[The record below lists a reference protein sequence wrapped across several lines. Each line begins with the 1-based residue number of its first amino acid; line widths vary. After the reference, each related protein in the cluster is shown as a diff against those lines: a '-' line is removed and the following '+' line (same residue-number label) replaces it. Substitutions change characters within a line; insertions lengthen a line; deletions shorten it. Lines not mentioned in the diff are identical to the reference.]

1 MRVAHQRAREVGC
14 RDEKDVLDS
23 EPRSDPVSNPPTN
36 SADETPPGDSM
47 RAEAAPENGAV
58 PRVPD
63 SRFQTAEMAREV
75 TEALR
80 KEAEQAQVIEPPKRY
95 AGVEPNQLRNP
106 SQMLRNPGWLWRFVA
121 RMLFRDVAFEEQEVR
136 RIRAISSENDVV
148 YVMNHQSTL
157 DYLYFNYALS
167 RFDLPLV
174 FFGERLSMTVFRPW
188 WKLTI
193 RGVAWLFGRR
203 KKRLESQELLDYGL
217 ERGLPA
223 MLFLRHRGLLS
234 WSPSSGHNEL
244 FRQVLESQRSR
255 MTAVAN
261 RENVKPRAIHLVPQL
276 LVWHQQPER
285 YRRSITDIVFGDP
298 QAPSRLRKA
307 INFILHRRQAFVQL
321 GTSVDLLEFLEEHGG
336 DMEMDELV
344 AKLRFQV
351 RQSLSVE
358 ERVIQG
364 PVVKDSKQL
373 SQEILRTPEMRTE
386 IGRLAE
392 AQARSPESIER
403 EIAGNLKEMAANFKM
418 SYVEGWCI
426 ALTVLLGRL
435 YSEVIASG
443 LDRVREAGREAPV
456 VLLPCH
462 RSHIDYLVL
471 SWLFHAH
478 GLIAPH
484 IAAGINL
491 AFFPLGHLF
500 RHAGAF
506 FLRRQFGGDD
516 VYRVTFREYVRKLV
530 REGFW
535 VEFFPEGGRS
545 RSGKMLPPKLGMLS
559 IILDAIRS
567 GTTQD
572 VKLIPIYVGYEQ
584 VIEERSYIAELSG
597 AEKER
602 EGITGL
608 LKTTR
613 VLWSR
618 YGRLYVSFGEPLS
631 VRDALDDSGVA
642 DLPSEH
648 PDFQEWVRRMG
659 YRVLDGIQREALV
672 TPSSVTAMA
681 LLMSAKRGVHR
692 EELIRRI
699 GFILAMTSSKKAPL
713 SKTLEHAMKLHRQ
726 PVVEAS
732 EQLEEEGLSRHPLAQ
747 GQNGPVAQAR
757 GQAAVKAVDE
767 VLHRYIEG
775 KTLTSHDFGNAI
787 VYTVVPEKRIHL
799 DYYKNNIVHLVM
811 PETILAAAYHGASLH
826 GAPDE
831 GTLRTAAYFLSVTF
845 KYEFVYDPDGTF
857 DELFDSALESFF
869 EAGVLQRRVDTH
881 DASVDRIVVADS
893 GRAKETLSLLH
904 EVLQPWLE
912 SYWLLTTGI
921 CELLPG
927 MEDSM
932 SIKDFIRGTQKM
944 AQHRYQVG
952 DVRCT
957 EAASSINFKNAIGAI
972 ESLGYILQEQKG
984 RERRLGRTPRGENG
998 ADPIPAL
1005 AERLRTFFSH

>member
-1 MRVAHQRAREVGC
+1 MAQVIAPQIRHEG
-14 RDEKDVLDS
+14 L
-23 EPRSDPVSNPPTN
+23 EPNKVSNP
-36 SADETPPGDSM
+36 G
-47 RAEAAPENGAV
+47 
-58 PRVPD
+58 
-63 SRFQTAEMAREV
+63 
-75 TEALR
+75 
-80 KEAEQAQVIEPPKRY
+80 
-95 AGVEPNQLRNP
+95 
-106 SQMLRNPGWLWRFVA
+106 QMLRNPGWLWRFVS
-121 RMLFRDVAFEEQEVR
+121 RMLFRDVAFEEKEVR
-136 RIRAISSENDVV
+136 RIRELSTEGDVV

-157 DYLYFNYALS
+157 DYLYFNYAFS

-174 FFGERLSMTVFRPW
+174 FFGERLSMTIFRPW
-188 WKLTI
+188 WKLTL
-193 RGVAWLFGRR
+193 RGIGWLFGRR
-203 KKRLESQELLDYGL
+203 KRRLEPHELLDFGL

-234 WSPSSGHNEL
+234 WSPTTGDTRL
-244 FRQVLESQRSR
+244 FRQVLESQRAR

-261 RENVKPRAIHLVPQL
+261 RDDVRPKPIHMVPQL

-321 GTSVDLLEFLEEHGG
+321 GTSIDLLAFLEEHGG
-336 DMEMDELV
+336 EMDMDELV

-392 AQARSPESIER
+392 SQGRSVDSVEK

-506 FLRRQFGGDD
+506 FLRRQFGGDE

-572 VKLIPIYVGYEQ
+572 VKLVPIYVGYEQ
-584 VIEERSYIAELSG
+584 VIEEQSYIAELSG
-597 AEKER
+597 ADKER

-608 LKTTR
+608 IKTTK

-631 VRDALDDSGVA
+631 VRDALEDSGVS
-642 DLPSEH
+642 DLPSDH

-672 TPSSVTAMA
+672 TPSAVASMA
-681 LLMSAKRGVHR
+681 LLMSVKRGVHR
-692 EELIRRI
+692 EEFIRRV
-699 GFILAMTSSKKAPL
+699 GFILAMTSSKHAPL

-732 EQLEEEGLSRHPLAQ
+732 EQLDGEGLSRHPLAL
-747 GQNGPVAQAR
+747 GQNGPVAEAR

-767 VLHRYIEG
+767 VLYRYIEG
-775 KTLTSHDFGNAI
+775 KHVTAHDFGSAI
-787 VYTVVPEKRIHL
+787 VYTVVPERRIHL
-799 DYYKNNIVHLVM
+799 DYYKNNIVHLIM

-831 GTLRTAAYFLSVTF
+831 GMLRTAAYFLSVTF
-845 KYEFVYDPDGTF
+845 KYEFVYNPDAGF
-857 DELFDSALESFF
+857 DELFDRALASFF
-869 EAGVLQRRVDTH
+869 EAGILLRRVDPH
-881 DASVDRIVVADS
+881 DASVDRIVVADTAIA
-893 GRAKETLSLLH
+893 RETLALLH
-904 EVLQPWLE
+904 EVLQPWME
-912 SYWLLTTGI
+912 SYWLLATSI
-921 CELLPG
+921 SELLP
-927 MEDSM
+927 ETTDTM
-932 SIKDFIRGTQKM
+932 SIKDFIRATQKM

-957 EAASSINFKNAIGAI
+957 EAASSITFKHAVGAI
-972 ESLGYILQEQKG
+972 ESLGYIVQRQEG
-984 RERRLGRTPRGENG
+984 RDRVLVRAPRGDNDV
-998 ADPIPAL
+998 DPIPAL
-1005 AERLRTFFSH
+1005 ADRLRTFFSH

>member
-1 MRVAHQRAREVGC
+1 MNLHE
-14 RDEKDVLDS
+14 S
-23 EPRSDPVSNPPTN
+23 EFQSEPVSNQPTH
-36 SADETPPGDSM
+36 SSEETPPDGSLP
-47 RAEAAPENGAV
+47 AEPVPENGAS
-58 PRVPD
+58 PRTPD

-80 KEAEQAQVIEPPKRY
+80 KEAEQAQVIAPPRRYEGLEPEQ
-95 AGVEPNQLRNP
+95 VRNA

-121 RMLFRDVAFEEQEVR
+121 RMLFRDVAFEEKEVR
-136 RIRAISSENDVV
+136 RIREITADNDVV

-188 WKLTI
+188 WKLSLK
-193 RGVAWLFGRR
+193 GLGWLFGRR
-203 KKRLESQELLDYGL
+203 KRCLEPDELLDYGL

-223 MLFLRHRGLLS
+223 MLFLRRRGLLS
-234 WSPSSGHNEL
+234 WSPTSGNNEL
-244 FRQVLESQRSR
+244 FQQVLESQRAR
-255 MTAVAN
+255 MSAVAN
-261 RENVKPRAIHLVPQL
+261 REDVKPKAIHLVPQL

-321 GTSVDLLEFLEEHGG
+321 GTSVNLLAFLEEHGG
-336 DMEMDELV
+336 EMEMDELV
-344 AKLRFQV
+344 AKLRFLV
-351 RQSLSVE
+351 RKSLSVE

-373 SQEILRTPEMRTE
+373 SAEILRTPEMRSE

-392 AQARSPESIER
+392 DQGRTTESVEK
-403 EIAGNLKEMAANFKM
+403 EIASNLKEMAANFKM

-608 LKTTR
+608 LKTTK

-631 VRDALDDSGVA
+631 VRDALDDSGVS

-672 TPSSVTAMA
+672 TPSSVTSMA

-726 PVVEAS
+726 SVVEAS
-732 EQLEEEGLSRHPLAQ
+732 EQLDQEGLSRHPLSL
-747 GQNGPVAQAR
+747 GQNGPVAEAR
-757 GQAAVKAVDE
+757 GQAAVDAVDE
-767 VLHRYIEG
+767 VLHRYVED
-775 KTLTSHDFGNAI
+775 KHLTSHDFGDAI
-787 VYTVVPEKRIHL
+787 VYTVVPERRIHL
-799 DYYKNNIVHLVM
+799 DYYKNSIVHLVM
-811 PETILAAAYHGASLH
+811 PETILAAAYHGASLR

-845 KYEFVYDPDGTF
+845 KYEFVYNPDSTF
-857 DELFDSALESFF
+857 DELFDSALQSFF
-869 EAGVLQRRVDTH
+869 DAGLLERHVDAH
-881 DASVDRIVVADS
+881 DASVDRIVVTDS
-893 GRAKETLSLLH
+893 GWAKETLSLLH

-921 CELLPG
+921 RELLPG
-927 MEDSM
+927 TKDSL
-932 SIKDFIRGTQKM
+932 SIKDFIRATQKM

-957 EAASSINFKNAIGAI
+957 EAASSISFKNAIGAI
-972 ESLGYILQEQKG
+972 ESLGYVLQLQEG
-984 RERRLGRTPRGENG
+984 RDRRLTRTPRGESDV
-998 ADPIPAL
+998 DPIPAL
-1005 AERLRTFFSH
+1005 ADRLRTFFSH